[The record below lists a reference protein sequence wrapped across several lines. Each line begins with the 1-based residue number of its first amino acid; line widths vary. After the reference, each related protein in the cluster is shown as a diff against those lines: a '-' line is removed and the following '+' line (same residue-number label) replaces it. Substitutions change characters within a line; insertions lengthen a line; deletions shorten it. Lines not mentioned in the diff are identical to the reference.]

1 LSQTESRGQLSSKDR
16 RAFVWR
22 KLHSL
27 TGVVPVG
34 VFLLLHLWT
43 NAKALQG
50 RRAFDEAVG
59 ELARLPYLVVVEV
72 MVIAVPLLLHAAIG
86 LKITLSARPNVGRYP
101 TTRNWM
107 YLLQRLSGVVTLA
120 FVAYHLY
127 ALRIQVAMGRMD
139 KADFFDELCSS
150 MSATLGPGIPVVALV
165 YLLGVAAAVLH
176 FSNGLYGFCF
186 AWGITRSRRAT
197 RLASGAFG
205 LLGLVLFVLGANTV
219 IYFATG
225 TRLTWPTRASASEPP
240 ALSCRDVTAAGHHP
254 EGRGKERALSIA
266 QPGDQP

>member
-1 LSQTESRGQLSSKDR
+1 MSQTESRGQLSSQDR
-16 RAFVWR
+16 RPFVWR

-34 VFLLLHLWT
+34 VFLLFHLWT
-43 NAKALQG
+43 NAQALQG
-50 RRAFDEAVG
+50 KQAFDEAVA
-59 ELARLPYLVVVEV
+59 EINRLPYLVLIEV
-72 MVIAVPLLLHAAIG
+72 LLIAVPLLLHAAIG
-86 LKITLSARPNVGRYP
+86 LKITLMARSNVSRYP

-127 ALRIQVAMGRMD
+127 ALRIQVALGKMD
-139 KADFFDELCSS
+139 KADFFQELCSS
-150 MSATLGPGIPVVALV
+150 MSATMGPGIPVVALV
-165 YLLGVAAAVLH
+165 YLVGVAAAVLH

-197 RLASGAFG
+197 RIVSGAFG
-205 LLGLVLFVLGANTV
+205 LLGLALFVLGANTV

-225 TRLTWPTRASASEPP
+225 TRLMWPTPVSASEPP
-240 ALSCRDVTAAGHHP
+240 ALSCRDVAAASLGADGP
-254 EGRGKERALSIA
+254 KPGPALGTTQS
-266 QPGDQP
+266 GDQP

>member
-1 LSQTESRGQLSSKDR
+1 M
-16 RAFVWR
+16 WR

-27 TGVVPVG
+27 TGVVPLG

-43 NAKALQG
+43 NAKSLQG
-50 RRAFDEAVG
+50 KQAFDEAVA
-59 ELARLPYLVVVEV
+59 ELGQLPYLVLVELLL
-72 MVIAVPLLLHAAIG
+72 IAVPLLLHAAIG
-86 LKITLSARPNVGRYP
+86 LKLTLEARPNVGRYP

-120 FVAYHLY
+120 FIAYHLY
-127 ALRIQVAMGRMD
+127 ALRIQVALGKLD

-150 MSATLGPGIPVVALV
+150 MSATMGPGIPVVALV
-165 YLLGVAAAVLH
+165 YLLGVAASAMH

-186 AWGITRSRRAT
+186 SWGITRSRRAT

-205 LLGLVLFVLGANTV
+205 LLGLAWFVLGANTV

-225 TRLTWPTRASASEPP
+225 TRLMWPTPASASQPP
-240 ALSCRDVTAAGHHP
+240 PLSCRDVAAADLEP
-254 EGRGKERALSIA
+254 DRRGPERALGAA
-266 QPGDQP
+266 QSHEQP